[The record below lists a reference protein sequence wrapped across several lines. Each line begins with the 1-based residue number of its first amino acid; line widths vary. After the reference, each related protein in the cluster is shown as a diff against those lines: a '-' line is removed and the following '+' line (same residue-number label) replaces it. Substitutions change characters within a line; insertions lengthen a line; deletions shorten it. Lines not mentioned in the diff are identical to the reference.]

1 MEKATYKTGFIESIQ
16 DVVAL
21 IEQAEV
27 ANLTAL
33 LGAYV
38 KTYGVAITSYD
49 TSGAP
54 YSDLQVV
61 DVGSWTS
68 YTIKPGYALTQNG
81 NVICV
86 PSGGITGNSYP
97 TGNGT
102 WVIALRYK
110 VYNNPAEDVTYD
122 ETYSPDG
129 HTYNHNSYEI
139 VVAASF
145 GPSDTDVVQLAEVD
159 IAGGAP
165 IAMRDVR
172 YRNVLVFREGTGRG
186 LFKPPKPRHVSV
198 PETGL
203 DRDIPPDKLNQPG
216 TNRNVG
222 PHAYIRVVWGDK
234 GVGHWNGTLFTIDTT
249 RCGAYST
256 NEWAASG
263 QDDAWY
269 LYDVAG
275 NVYHKILSNTDTTV
289 IVEGVGGSGTNKTFY
304 ILPKDCQMKV
314 YVTPF
319 SQGGTTTV
327 DELTEVFENP
337 SFVSVPSPEFPVN
350 GYPPSQTKIVS
361 NERYVRGLLVNTKY
375 QVYVIAQRF
384 SVSSDISDVVT
395 KTTAS
400 DSPPIPKGIAIT
412 TGIDEDQK
420 QPEIEFPMSS
430 QSKQIPKTA
439 WVKLKWGD
447 TGSGTWALNILTDG
461 GKAWSP
467 DYWIGQLV
475 TDSAGKRLSV
485 LDNADT
491 VLVVPSGSTG
501 ADGSY
506 SVGPGALGY
515 DVQLQPMN
523 SGGVTGVDEEEEL
536 FRVDPS
542 GDPLD
547 AAKWT
552 PMYYTKHG
560 LVVGVKYRM
569 RVRSSNGPSPA
580 QKSAWTSWVSIIA
593 GAKTKLAMPT
603 GGYMIKRVG
612 GVDLS
617 WNGVVNAKGYEIAW
631 TKDGS
636 TPDYNSGNSFIM
648 HTIGTRVWLG
658 ADLAQISGVSPIP
671 PTFKARI
678 RAFDS
683 GGQAGDQTDVITLQ
697 ADPITMDHVAD
708 GEIYAKL
715 KTEIVASL
723 ETTQVAAA
731 EVVSARGTFASIGER
746 LEAAAAQGGFA
757 PGFTRI
763 VAKEGAQFSDPQ
775 AAINDIK
782 SASIP
787 ASKDNPYVV
796 ILYPGIYQSDLLL
809 ENLDG
814 VYVVG
819 LDPKTT
825 IIKGDVTVLRTTCL
839 PSGQVYTPEVGL
851 LNLQVYNINP
861 SYGIDYEV
869 CYPSGS
875 IYPTKQSLY
884 IRNVDV
890 YQTSS
895 VCEAMLIYCSGGTA
909 GIPDILADI
918 DAGYLRLFPYNNNA
932 LKIIYY
938 PDALP
943 PTKFWWQHCEFD
955 PGILSD
961 SGLLDGIVWDALT
974 DIDLGGGVW
983 EKQWFYR
990 CKIRCYP
997 YGAYGGGQYCLRNL
1011 GSAMQYLRITQCV
1024 FENANYY
1031 DGSFYIN
1038 GGGVIPSLTGSV
1050 ALYEA
1055 I

>member
-27 ANLTAL
+27 ANLSAL
-33 LGAYV
+33 LGASI

-61 DVGSWTS
+61 DVGPWSS
-68 YTIKPGYALTQNG
+68 YTLRPGYALTQNG

-86 PSGGITGNSYP
+86 PSGGIPGNSYP
-97 TGNGT
+97 VVDGT
-102 WVIALRYK
+102 WIIALRYK

-145 GPSDTDVVQLAEVD
+145 GPSDTDVIQLAEVHVT
-159 IAGGAP
+159 GGVPDALT
-165 IAMRDVR
+165 DVR
-172 YRNVLVFREGTGRG
+172 YRNVLVFKEGTARG
-186 LFKPPKPRHVSV
+186 LFKPPKPLHVSV

-203 DRDIPPDKLNQPG
+203 DRDLPPDKLDQPG

-222 PHAYIRVVWGDK
+222 PHAYLRVVWGDK
-234 GVGHWNGTLFTIDTT
+234 GVGNWSGNTFTVTT
-249 RCGAYST
+249 SRCGSYNS

-263 QDDAWY
+263 QADAWY
-269 LYDVAG
+269 LYDISAKT
-275 NVYHKILSNTDTTV
+275 YFKIISNGASAVT
-289 IVEGVGGSGTNKTFY
+289 VEGTGGTGSGPFL

-314 YVTPF
+314 YVTPYTRL
-319 SQGGTTTV
+319 GVVTV

-337 SFVSVPSPEFPVN
+337 SFVSVPSPEMPVN
-350 GYPPSQTKIVS
+350 GYPPSQTVIVA
-361 NERYVRGLLVNTKY
+361 NERYIRGLLTGTKY
-375 QVYVIAQRF
+375 RVYVIATKF
-384 SVSSDISDVVT
+384 NVSSDISTVVD

-400 DSPPIPKGIAIT
+400 DGPPLPKGLVIT

-420 QPEIEFPMSS
+420 QPEIEFPMCS
-430 QSKQIPKTA
+430 QSRQIPKTA
-439 WVKLKWGD
+439 WIKLKWGD
-447 TGSGTWALNILTDG
+447 TGSGSWALNVLTDV
-461 GKAWSP
+461 GKSWLSG
-467 DYWIGQLV
+467 YWIGQLI
-475 TDSAGKRLSV
+475 TDSIGKRQSLVDSGV
-485 LDNADT
+485 ST
-491 VLVVPSGSTG
+491 LVVPSGSTG

-506 SVGPGALGY
+506 AVGPGALGY
-515 DVQLQPMN
+515 EVQLQPMS
-523 SGGVTGVDEEEEL
+523 SGGVSGVDEEEEL
-536 FRVDPS
+536 FRIDPA
-542 GDPLD
+542 GDPAD

-560 LVVGVKYRM
+560 LTVGVKYRA

-580 QKSAWTSWVSIIA
+580 QKSAWSSWFPIIA
-593 GAKTKLAMPT
+593 GARTRLPAPT

-636 TPDYNSGNSFIM
+636 TPDYNSANSFIL

-671 PTFKARI
+671 PTFKAII
-678 RAFDS
+678 RAFDT
-683 GGQAGDQTDVITLQ
+683 GGQAGDATAVITLQ
-697 ADPITMDHVAD
+697 ADPLTMDHVAD
-708 GEIYAKL
+708 GAIYTKL
-715 KTEIVASL
+715 KAEVVASL

-731 EVVSARGTFASIGER
+731 EVVSARGTFSSIGER
-746 LEAAAAQGGFA
+746 LSAAAAQGGFA

-782 SASIP
+782 SAGIP
-787 ASKDNPYVV
+787 ASRDNPYVV
-796 ILYPGIYQSDLLL
+796 IVYPGIYQTNLLL

-814 VYVVG
+814 IYVVG

-825 IIKGDVTVLRTTCL
+825 VIKGDITVLRTACL

-851 LNLQVYNINP
+851 MNLQVYNINS
-861 SYGIDYEV
+861 SYGLDYEV
-869 CYPSGS
+869 SYQEGS

-890 YQTSS
+890 YQTDS
-895 VCEAMLIYCSGGTA
+895 VYEAMLVYCSGGTA
-909 GIPDILADI
+909 GIPEILADI
-918 DAGYLRLFPYNNNA
+918 DAGYLRLYPYNNNP
-932 LKIIYY
+932 LRIIYF
-938 PDALP
+938 PDATAP
-943 PTKFWWQHCEFD
+943 NKFWWYNCEFD
-955 PGILSD
+955 PVLLSD
-961 SGLLDGIVWDALT
+961 TGSWDGIVWDALT
-974 DIDLGGGVW
+974 DIDLGANAY

-990 CKIRCYP
+990 SKIRCYP
-997 YGAYGGGQYCLRNL
+997 PGAYGPSYPFRNL
-1011 GSAMQYLRITQCV
+1011 GAATQWVRVTQCV
-1024 FENANYY
+1024 FEKTNYY
-1031 DGSFYIN
+1031 DGLFAFS
-1038 GGGVIPSLTGSV
+1038 GGSTIITLPGSV
-1050 ALYEA
+1050 ALTMA
-1055 I
+1055 T